1 MDGVSVC
8 MHRNI
13 SSRHPIY
20 KLLRPHFQYLHAI
33 NKLVDFDSFKGK
45 KKEQDGL
52 YLLLRFVVFLEV
64 QHVYS
69 STIVIVID

>member
-8 MHRNI
+8 MHRNL

-33 NKLVDFDSFKGK
+33 NKLVDFDIFKGK

-52 YLLLRFVVFLEV
+52 YLLLRFGDFL

-69 STIVIVID
+69 STIVIH